1 MPTLKRTEKTG
12 PRRLLAATFLCFLL
26 MAHYGASFA
35 FTGEE
40 KNTIDVYQ
48 RVAPS
53 VVNITA
59 EVLQFDFFFRPVPT
73 SGAGSGVI
81 LDAEGT
87 IVTNYHVI
95 AGARALGVTLSD
107 GSHWEAEVVGTSP
120 ESDLAVIRIHAEDRT
135 LAPIALGNSDELEV
149 GRKVFAIGNPFG
161 LGQTLTVG
169 IVSQLNRDLRSDGG
183 VFRGLIQ
190 TDAAVNPGNSGGAL
204 VDSAGK
210 LVGINTAILSPTGSS
225 VGIGFAIPI
234 NRVKHVVPGLTHA
247 GGRWLG
253 WLLAFLLV
261 AWMIRRIIRAA

>member
-1 MPTLKRTEKTG
+1 MPTLKRTERTG
-12 PRRLLAATFLCFLL
+12 LRRLVVATFLCFALVVR
-26 MAHYGASFA
+26 YGASFA

-59 EVLQFDFFFRPVPT
+59 EVLRFDFFFRPVPT

-81 LDAEGT
+81 IDAEGT
-87 IVTNYHVI
+87 IVTSHHVI
-95 AGARALGVTLSD
+95 AGARALEVTLSD
-107 GSHWEAEVVGTSP
+107 GSRWEAEVVGTSP
-120 ESDLAVIRIHAEDRT
+120 ESDLAVIRIHAEGCT

-169 IVSQLNRDLRSDGG
+169 TVSQLNRDLRSDGR
-183 VFRGLIQ
+183 VLRGLIQ

-204 VDSAGK
+204 VDSTGK

-234 NRVKHVVPGLTHA
+234 NRVKRVVPGLTHA

-261 AWMIRRIIRAA
+261 AWMMRRIVRAA

>member
-1 MPTLKRTEKTG
+1 MPTLNMTDRTG
-12 PRRLLAATFLCFLL
+12 PCRLLAATVLCFVLL
-26 MAHYGASFA
+26 ARVGVPFA
-35 FTGEE
+35 LTGEE
-40 KNTIDVYQ
+40 KNTIDIYR

-59 EVLQFDFFFRPVPT
+59 EVLQVDFFFRPVPT

-81 LDAEGT
+81 LDADGT
-87 IVTNYHVI
+87 IVTNHHVI
-95 AGARALGVTLSD
+95 AGARALEVTLSD
-107 GSHWEAEVVGTSP
+107 GSRWEAEVVGTSP
-120 ESDLAVIRIHAEDRT
+120 ESDLAVIRIHAGGRT

-169 IVSQLNRDLRSDGG
+169 TVSQLNRDLRSDGR

-210 LVGINTAILSPTGSS
+210 LVGINTAILSPTGTS

-234 NRVKHVVPGLTHA
+234 NRVKRVVPGLTHA
-247 GGRWLG
+247 WGRWLG

-261 AWMIRRIIRAA
+261 AWMIRRIVRAP